1 MSEEPTP
8 EPVSMKDALA
18 SRLQKMQEMADSMSA
33 EQENQPRQE
42 IDATPALIKGGFPS
56 RHVGEVCQQGPG
68 AEVAESLW
76 TKVSTGDCLI
86 ILCGA
91 RGTGKTQMAT
101 EWARRRVKS
110 GQSAG
115 RYAKCYDLI
124 AEIKSTW
131 HDGGRAI
138 GTEQDVLK
146 KYRTAKYLVI
156 DEWNERGASAWEAA
170 TLTNILD
177 HRYDNGLAT
186 VLICNS
192 PADKLHDHIDAS
204 ILDRAAETG
213 GIKPCEWVSYRQ

>member
-1 MSEEPTP
+1 
-8 EPVSMKDALA
+8 
-18 SRLQKMQEMADSMSA
+18 
-33 EQENQPRQE
+33 
-42 IDATPALIKGGFPS
+42 
-56 RHVGEVCQQGPG
+56 
-68 AEVAESLW
+68 
-76 TKVSTGDCLI
+76 
-86 ILCGA
+86 
-91 RGTGKTQMAT
+91 MAT
-101 EWARRRVKS
+101 EWAMRRVKS

-192 PADKLHDHIDAS
+192 PAEKLHDHIDAS